1 MRGEYPDWNLRLDGS
16 HSRFKA
22 DGNPDAA
29 SLVLFNADDLA
40 DTAADAR
47 SALFLPQGVDYYSA
61 CAGAG
66 QYLLESTFSRGWRP
80 LTDLCLTNNSR
91 SGNGYSALFG
101 LVGSVD
107 GEDRLTASVTS
118 SQGGVQ
124 TDNRQTLFFSLGY
137 RRYF

>member
-1 MRGEYPDWNLRLDGS
+1 MPI
-16 HSRFKA
+16 SRQVRMTLTAISPFHLT
-22 DGNPDAA
+22 DTLFEAA
-29 SLVLFNADDLA
+29 SAFGTVGLSTGITNDLP
-40 DTAADAR
+40 
-47 SALFLPQGVDYYSA
+47 S
-61 CAGAG
+61 AG